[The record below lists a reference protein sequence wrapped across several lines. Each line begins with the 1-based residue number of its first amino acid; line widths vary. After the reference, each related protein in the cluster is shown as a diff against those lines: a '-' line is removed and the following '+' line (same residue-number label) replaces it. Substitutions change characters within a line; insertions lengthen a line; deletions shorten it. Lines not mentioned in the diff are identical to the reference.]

1 MPEEKPTIKD
11 DKELQIVTFHI
22 GEEEFGIDIFLVRSI
37 IKMLNVTKVPHSPDF
52 VEGVINLRGKVIP
65 LINLRK
71 RFGLKEKPYERQ
83 TRIIIVEIENQIGFI
98 VDSVSEVLRIS
109 SSNIMP
115 PPSIAVIDV
124 EYINGVYKQHSDSK
138 NKQTGD
144 TEGRL
149 IILLDIAKVLSSYE
163 KSQIRD
169 GFS

>member
-1 MPEEKPTIKD
+1 MVQEKSTLKD

-37 IKMLNVTKVPHSPDF
+37 IKMLNVTKVPHSPGF

-71 RFGLKEKPYERQ
+71 RFGLQEKPYDRQ
-83 TRIIIVEIENQIGFI
+83 TRIIIVEIQNQIGFI
-98 VDSVSEVLRIS
+98 VDSVSEVLRIFA
-109 SSNIMP
+109 SNIMP

-124 EYINGVYKQHSDSK
+124 EYISGVYKLKTSES
-138 NKQTGD
+138 
-144 TEGRL
+144 ERRL

-163 KSQIRD
+163 KTQIKE
-169 GFS
+169 GFGD